1 MEREQDAHIVPISN
15 QSRQVQQFSV
25 DEGEELSAQPQKA
38 LNLKPLL
45 RTFQRKALIIIG
57 IIGLVGAGV
66 TYQINGGKKT
76 YQGDFRMLVEPV
88 TTEARIADPSA
99 LANQGQGGGVPSRD
113 FFSLDYPTQLEI
125 LQSPQMLSAIAKQ
138 VQKRYPQ
145 VTRTLL
151 NKDYSFC
158 ASEKMI

>member
-38 LNLKPLL
+38 LNLKPLW

-57 IIGLVGAGV
+57 IIGLVGAGAN
-66 TYQINGGKKT
+66 YKINGSQKT

-88 TTEARIADPSA
+88 TTEARIADPRCPRQS
-99 LANQGQGGGVPSRD
+99 QRGGG
-113 FFSLDYPTQLEI
+113 
-125 LQSPQMLSAIAKQ
+125 SA
-138 VQKRYPQ
+138 
-145 VTRTLL
+145 
-151 NKDYSFC
+151 
-158 ASEKMI
+158 

>member
-66 TYQINGGKKT
+66 AYKIGGGQKT

-99 LANQGQGGGVPSRD
+99 LANQGQGGEGLVEI
-113 FFSLDYPTQLEI
+113 FLVWTTQLN
-125 LQSPQMLSAIAKQ
+125 LKFSRVL
-138 VQKRYPQ
+138 R
-145 VTRTLL
+145 
-151 NKDYSFC
+151 C
-158 ASEKMI
+158 C

>member
-66 TYQINGGKKT
+66 TYKIKRRQENISRRFSDASGTRDNGGK
-76 YQGDFRMLVEPV
+76 
-88 TTEARIADPSA
+88 
-99 LANQGQGGGVPSRD
+99 N
-113 FFSLDYPTQLEI
+113 
-125 LQSPQMLSAIAKQ
+125 
-138 VQKRYPQ
+138 
-145 VTRTLL
+145 
-151 NKDYSFC
+151 C
-158 ASEKMI
+158 

>member
-1 MEREQDAHIVPISN
+1 MEREQDAHIVPISS

-25 DEGEELSAQPQKA
+25 DEGEELSAQPQKG

-66 TYQINGGKKT
+66 YYKISAGQKT
-76 YQGDFRMLVEPV
+76 YQGDFRILVEPV

-99 LANQGQGGGVPSRD
+99 LANQGGGG
-113 FFSLDYPTQLEI
+113 
-125 LQSPQMLSAIAKQ
+125 SA
-138 VQKRYPQ
+138 
-145 VTRTLL
+145 
-151 NKDYSFC
+151 
-158 ASEKMI
+158 

>member
-25 DEGEELSAQPQKA
+25 DEGEELSAPPPKA

-57 IIGLVGAGV
+57 IIGLVGSGV
-66 TYQINGGKKT
+66 YYTISRSQKT
-76 YQGDFRMLVEPV
+76 YQADFRMLVEPV

-99 LANQGQGGGVPSRD
+99 LANRGQG
-113 FFSLDYPTQLEI
+113 
-125 LQSPQMLSAIAKQ
+125 
-138 VQKRYPQ
+138 
-145 VTRTLL
+145 
-151 NKDYSFC
+151 
-158 ASEKMI
+158 

>member
-25 DEGEELSAQPQKA
+25 DEGEELSAQPQKG

-57 IIGLVGAGV
+57 IIGLVGAGAY
-66 TYQINGGKKT
+66 YQLKESKKT
-76 YQGDFRMLVEPV
+76 YLGDFRLLVEPV

-99 LANQGQGGGVPSRD
+99 LANRGEGGGVPNRD
-113 FFSLDYPTQLEI
+113 FF
-125 LQSPQMLSAIAKQ
+125 
-138 VQKRYPQ
+138 
-145 VTRTLL
+145 
-151 NKDYSFC
+151 
-158 ASEKMI
+158 

>member
-25 DEGEELSAQPQKA
+25 DEGEELSAQPQKE

-66 TYQINGGKKT
+66 YYKISARPENISRRFSDTSGTRDNGG
-76 YQGDFRMLVEPV
+76 Q
-88 TTEARIADPSA
+88 
-99 LANQGQGGGVPSRD
+99 N
-113 FFSLDYPTQLEI
+113 
-125 LQSPQMLSAIAKQ
+125 
-138 VQKRYPQ
+138 
-145 VTRTLL
+145 
-151 NKDYSFC
+151 C
-158 ASEKMI
+158 